1 MKLRSLALSLIL
13 VFCSGELFG
22 QEFTGRVSDN
32 TGAIV
37 VNATITAHNVD
48 SNTNISTVSTSSG
61 TYTIPY
67 LKPGNY
73 TVSATAGGF
82 EKMLRTGIN
91 LQVGQEATV
100 NFVLKVGHI
109 TETVTVS
116 GDALVDFAKSDIGE
130 VVENTRVTELPLN
143 GRDPNMLSLLNAG
156 VNWSGSIVYQRPF
169 DNTMESLSIN
179 GGGASYNA
187 LLLDGVSNEA
197 AGTNNT
203 ANSKIAYQPPIDAV
217 QEFKIVTN
225 PYDARYGRLA
235 GGAVDMDLKTGTNK
249 IHGDAYEFA
258 RRTYLDANTWQN
270 DDLKIAT
277 PKMSW
282 NQYGAELDGPL
293 TLPKVYKGTDKTFFL
308 LQYENFH
315 EIQPVTIVT
324 SVPDPKWITGDFSN
338 LTWYNGSAKAY
349 QPITIYDP
357 LTYNATTNARQPF
370 SGNIINRT
378 LDPVAVKIMSYYPK
392 PNLTPASGTNP
403 FANNYDVQSGTSE
416 EYRNVLAKIDHN
428 FSANDRASLR
438 YGYWERYENSSS
450 NGMPG
455 PISEGSEPLG
465 ERSHTFALEETHTVT
480 PNFLLDFRGVVAVR
494 ADFQNISPSYN
505 SADLGWNVTGMGAA
519 AAGSFPYMEMS
530 EFAYVGDEASGN
542 GNGLAGNTE
551 HVSNSLSLL
560 PTFTY
565 IKGQHSLRG
574 GLDVRFM
581 QSAVTRSGGGAQ
593 FWVDRT
599 WTQSNYVAADWDSAS
614 GNSFASL
621 LLGNPTS
628 GNLFINTQTFWSQHY
643 WAPFFQDDWKVTKK
657 LTLNLGI
664 RYDVNPSALERGN
677 LGDYAFNTTSINPVD
692 SLINHADMPN
702 GESALGG
709 VTFLGVNGNP
719 RSTYAL
725 TKTNIQ
731 PRAGFAY
738 ALDSKTVLRGGIGET
753 FRNPQNGP
761 NTLGYSSTTAYV
773 STLDGGKTPV
783 TADSLSSSGGP
794 FASGVSLPAGNTL
807 GMKTDLGQGPWFLNP
822 KYKVPNYWNY
832 SLGVERQ
839 FLQRDTLSINY
850 VGSRAYNVDSS
861 DNINHISAAAEIPC
875 NPDLGG
881 NPSTCDHDYPANP
894 FQGVNGF
901 QGSSYYNASTI
912 QAVNLSRPFPEFG
925 EVIEYQENEKH
936 SWYNSLQVT
945 GVHKWSKSLTLH
957 GTWTWSKLMDS
968 GGWSDETYRIPSRS
982 LDSQDKTH
990 RVTISGVYLL
1000 PVGRGRTF
1008 LPNGNRILDG
1018 AIGGWE
1024 LGALY
1029 VYETGVPWSAP
1040 QNYLHNAKVPKKIES
1055 TGYIR
1060 GVAACAK
1067 QWQWSAD
1074 PDGSGN
1080 WGWNL
1085 NTLSFN
1091 YNGTCNQTDFEAVP
1105 EYGEYTNNIYSGIR
1119 IPRDQQFDA
1128 NLAKNFAIM
1137 DDMKLQLRLEAFNVL
1152 NHPLWQ
1158 ESYST
1163 NFQDS
1168 NFGTI
1173 ERGVA
1178 GQSNLPREVQIAVKV
1193 TW

>member
-1 MKLRSLALSLIL
+1 VKKYFKLLLLGFLLPASYLAA
-13 VFCSGELFG
+13 
-22 QEFTGRVSDN
+22 QEFTGSVSDT

-37 VNATITAHNVD
+37 VKATITARNV
-48 SNTNISTVSTSSG
+48 NTNTDISTVSTTSG

-73 TVSATAGGF
+73 TVSAVAPGF
-82 EKMLRTGIN
+82 EKMLRTGLV
-91 LQVGQEATV
+91 LQVGQSATV
-100 NFVLKVGHI
+100 NFVLRVGKA

-116 GDALVDFAKSDIGE
+116 GDSLVDFAKSDVGE

-143 GRDPNMLSLLNAG
+143 GRDPDMLSLLNAG
-156 VNWSGSIVYQRPF
+156 VNWSGNIANQRPF
-169 DNTMESLSIN
+169 DDTMKNLSIN

-197 AGTNNT
+197 ASTNNT
-203 ANSKIAYQPPIDAV
+203 SNSKIAYQPPIDAV

-235 GGAVDMDLKTGTNK
+235 GGAMDMDLKTGTNK
-249 IHGDAYEFA
+249 INGDAYEFA
-258 RRTYLDANTWQN
+258 RRTFLDANTWQN
-270 DDLKIAT
+270 DNLKLPT

-282 NQYGAELDGPL
+282 DQYGAELDGPVS
-293 TLPKVYKGTDKTFFL
+293 LPKVYKGQDKTFFL
-308 LQYENFH
+308 LQYENFK
-315 EIQPVTIVT
+315 EVQPVTIVA
-324 SVPDPKWITGDFSN
+324 SVPDPNWINGDFSN
-338 LTWYNGSAKAY
+338 LTWYNGKAGVY

-357 LTYNATTNARQPF
+357 LTYNPVTNARTAFPE
-370 SGNIINRT
+370 NKINRT
-378 LDPVAVKIMSYYPK
+378 LNPVATKIMSYYPK
-392 PNLTPASGTNP
+392 PNLTPAQGTNP
-403 FANNYDVQSGTSE
+403 FANNYTVQAGTSE
-416 EYRNVLAKIDHN
+416 HYRNVLAKVDHN

-438 YGYWERYENSSS
+438 YGYWERYENGSS

-455 PISEGSEPLG
+455 VISEGSQPLG
-465 ERSHTFALEETHTVT
+465 QRAHTFAIEETHTIS

-494 ADFQNISPSYN
+494 ADFQNLSPAFN
-505 SADLGWNVTGMGAA
+505 SSELGWDDTGMGTAA
-519 AAGSFPYMEMS
+519 ANSFPYIEPS
-530 EFAYVGDEASGN
+530 EFAYIGDEASGN

-551 HVSNSLSLL
+551 HVANSLSLL
-560 PTFTY
+560 PTFTW
-565 IKGQHSLRG
+565 IKGQHTMHG
-574 GLDVRFM
+574 GLDARFM
-581 QSAVTRSGGGAQ
+581 QEAVTRAGGGAQ
-593 FWVDRT
+593 FWVDRQ
-599 WTQSNYVAADWDSAS
+599 WTQSNYIAADWDSAS

-621 LLGNPTS
+621 LLGNPSS

-643 WAPFFQDDWKVTKK
+643 WAPFFQDDWKVSKK

-664 RYDVNPSALERGN
+664 RYDLNPSARERGN
-677 LGDYAFNTTSINPVD
+677 QGDYAFNTTSINPVD
-692 SLINHADMPN
+692 SLVNHADMPN
-702 GESALGG
+702 GESVLGG
-709 VTFLGVNGNP
+709 VTFLGANGNP
-719 RSTYAL
+719 SSTYAL

-738 ALDSKTVLRGGIGET
+738 ALNDKTVVRGGIGET

-773 STLDGGKTPV
+773 ATLDGGKTPV
-783 TADSLSSSGGP
+783 AADSLSSP
-794 FASGVSLPAGNTL
+794 FASGVSNPTGNTL
-807 GMKTDLGQGPWFLNP
+807 GMETDLGQGPWFLNP
-822 KYKVPNYWNY
+822 KYKVPSFWNY

-839 FLQRDTLSINY
+839 FLQHDTLSINY

-861 DNINHISAAAEIPC
+861 DNINHIPASAEIPC

-881 NPSTCDHDYPANP
+881 NPSLCDNASTGYVANP
-894 FQGVNGF
+894 FQNVKAF
-901 QGSSYYNASTI
+901 QGSGYYSASTI
-912 QAVNLSRPFPEFG
+912 QALNLSRPLPAFG
-925 EVIEYQENEKH
+925 EVIEYQLNDGH

-945 GVHKWSKSLTLH
+945 GIHKWSNSLTMH

-968 GGWSDETYRIPSRS
+968 GGWSDEVYRIPTRT

-990 RVTISGVYLL
+990 RITISGVYLL
-1000 PVGRGRTF
+1000 PVGRGRSI
-1008 LPNGNRILDG
+1008 LPMANRIVDG

-1029 VYETGVPWSAP
+1029 VYETGTPWAAP
-1040 QNYLHNAKVPKKIES
+1040 QNYLHNAKVPKKTES

-1085 NTLSFN
+1085 NTLSYN

-1105 EYGEYTNNIYSGIR
+1105 EYGEYTNNVYSGIR

-1128 NLAKNFAIM
+1128 NLSKNFAIVEGI
-1137 DDMKLQLRLEAFNVL
+1137 KLQLRLEAFNAL

-1158 ESYST
+1158 LDYSKS
-1163 NFQDS
+1163 FQDT

-1173 ERGVA
+1173 ERGVS
-1178 GQSNLPREVQIAVKV
+1178 GQSNLPREVQVAVKV